1 MLSYI
6 RGVSLQASVTIF
18 LMIFRGSS
26 YIYIY
31 IYIYNWAVLRFEE
44 LALGQK
50 ALQVSF
56 IPKFRNISQLQL
68 MNRKKKQQH
77 KTH

>member
-18 LMIFRGSS
+18 LMIFRGSF
-26 YIYIY
+26 YIY

-68 MNRKKKQQH
+68 MNRKK
-77 KTH
+77 TTT